1 MKTIKQYLGKVS
13 ITCNGTWDIN
23 RQYDRLC
30 LVNDGFFASYISRVP
45 VPAGTPLENKD
56 YWQPVASL
64 KDDVKV
70 HAKEFEKNVLKLIAD
85 IQLKLK
91 SARIT
96 VQNVEERDSLMW
108 NEVGVGCEVYVI
120 DTKQSWILDSIVC
133 SDTPEASYKEWH
145 LEADGK
151 IDSEEKYELEGT
163 FNNLTADRTICDA
176 LGNIIHDTYIS
187 RETIKNYT
195 NTIISDFLE
204 NWRYEI
210 QDGTITYDMLSDALK
225 QLLEANGT
233 EITNLPD
240 EEDLTVKN
248 NQLKLKDRP
257 YNELD
262 FTGKGHKILRKNWM
276 NNINLLE
283 QSMLQEANTIYDIR
297 YTFCLDGNTVEVPDN
312 CVLNLMEGGEL
323 RNGTL
328 HCNNTMIAVFD
339 TKYLNVILT
348 GTYKFFSS
356 EHGITINVIDNLE
369 SDDNASALSARQ
381 GKILNEKIADN
392 SNELDT
398 INESINTINNNITD
412 INNNINNIDSDIDDI
427 NDELE
432 NCITSISNPEH
443 STSKQDN
450 GLLAKST
457 IAFTKKNNNGS
468 IELIISIPG
477 VNGDTPGVITPAMLN
492 IINKIITT
500 GAGNKVL
507 TDNGNYE
514 DIDTLVD
521 INNIVPEGGAVGQVL
536 KKTAE
541 GVEWANDE
549 TGEAVTVDSSLSDSS
564 TNPVQNKVIKEALDN
579 KASSSHTH
587 EQSDINGLTDS
598 LSDKANAVHTH
609 SHTDI
614 DDWDA
619 ELAKKAN
626 STHNHTVSQ
635 VIDIAEVAKTG
646 SYNDLTDKP
655 TIPSEYE
662 LPIASASQ
670 LGGVKIGNGLN
681 IAGDGTVSVVGGTGG
696 GGSYTLPVASEITLG
711 GVKEG
716 DTVKISSDGT
726 LNVNADA
733 LVADYNKLG
742 LVKGVVDGNV
752 YNAYYAGVRAGI
764 TFTSGLITL
773 NNEWAG
779 NTIAIWQ
786 KNISGTYTVGTKWC
800 DNGVFKICH
809 TDNSSGTVDNNDW
822 DEINSASVGPLILL
836 ESNNSFT
843 FKKVNGEAVVDINIC
858 SRGKTADRPIF
869 THGGPSSHNY
879 DFIGF
884 QYYDT
889 DLKKPIWFD
898 GTVWKDAMGTQV

>member
-45 VPAGTPLENKD
+45 VPAGTSLENRD

-70 HAKEFEKNVLKLIAD
+70 YSKEFEKNVLQLIAN

-96 VQNVEERDSLMW
+96 VQNIEERDSLMW

-145 LEADGK
+145 LEADSK
-151 IDSEEKYELEGT
+151 IDSEEKYELEGQFDT
-163 FNNLTADRTICDA
+163 LTADRAICDA
-176 LGNIIHDTYIS
+176 YGNIIHDTYIT
-187 RETIKNYT
+187 RDTIKNYT
-195 NTIISDFLE
+195 NTIISDFLD

-210 QDGTITYDMLSDALK
+210 HNGTITYDMLSDAVK
-225 QLLEANGT
+225 QLFEANGT

-248 NQLKLKDRP
+248 NQLKFKDRP

-262 FTGKGHKILRKNWM
+262 FTGKGHIILRKNWM

-297 YTFCLDGNTVEVPDN
+297 YTFCLDGKTVEVPDN

-339 TKYLNVILT
+339 TKYLNITLT

-356 EHGITINVIDNLE
+356 EHGININVIDNLE

-392 SNELDT
+392 S
-398 INESINTINNNITD
+398 
-412 INNNINNIDSDIDDI
+412 
-427 NDELE
+427 DELE
-432 NCITSISNPEH
+432 NCITSISNPGH

-468 IELIISIPG
+468 IELTINIPG
-477 VNGDTPGVITPAMLN
+477 VDEDTPGVITPEMLS
-492 IINKIITT
+492 IINKIITN
-500 GAGNKVL
+500 GAGDKVL
-507 TDNGNYE
+507 TNNGNYA

-536 KKTAE
+536 KKTAS

-564 TNPVQNKVIKEALDN
+564 VNPVQNRVIKDALDK
-579 KASSSHTH
+579 KANASHTH
-587 EQSDINGLTDS
+587 NQNDINGLTDALTGKANASHTHQQSDINGLSET
-598 LSDKANAVHTH
+598 LSGKANNTHKHTA
-609 SHTDI
+609 SDITDI
-614 DDWDA
+614 
-619 ELAKKAN
+619 AN
-626 STHNHTVSQ
+626 
-635 VIDIAEVAKTG
+635 VAKTG

-655 TIPSEYE
+655 AIPSEYE
-662 LPIASASQ
+662 LPIASGSQ
-670 LGGVKIGNGLN
+670 IGGVKIGNGLN
-681 IAGDGTVSVVGGTGG
+681 VDEDGTVSVAGGTGG
-696 GGSYTLPVASEITLG
+696 GGSYTLPIASKTVLG
-711 GVKEG
+711 GVKKG
-716 DTVKISSDGT
+716 DTVKVSSDGT
-726 LNVNADA
+726 LNVDTDA

-752 YNAYYAGVRAGI
+752 HNAYYAGVRAGI
-764 TFTSGLITL
+764 TLTNGLITL
-773 NNEWAG
+773 NNQWAG
-779 NTIAIWQ
+779 NTVAIW
-786 KNISGTYTVGTKWC
+786 KTNRPDADSIGEKWC
-800 DNGVFKICH
+800 DGGVFKICH
-809 TDNSSGTVDNNDW
+809 TNSSNGATDDNNWATIDA
-822 DEINSASVGPLILL
+822 ASVGPLILL
-836 ESNNSFT
+836 ENNNSFT
-843 FKKVNGEAVVDINIC
+843 FKLISGEKVVDINIC
-858 SRGKTADRPIF
+858 SRGGTADRPTFIY
-869 THGGPSSHNY
+869 GGPSSHNF

-898 GTVWKDAMGTQV
+898 GTVWRDAIGTQV

>member
-45 VPAGTPLENKD
+45 VPAGTPLENRD

-64 KDDVKV
+64 KDD
-70 HAKEFEKNVLKLIAD
+70 AKIHTEEFEKNVLQLIAN

-96 VQNVEERDSLMW
+96 VQSVEERDSLMW
-108 NEVGVGCEVYVI
+108 NEVGVGCEVYII

-151 IDSEEKYELEGT
+151 IDSEEKYELEGQFDT
-163 FNNLTADRTICDA
+163 LTADRAICDA

-195 NTIISDFLE
+195 DTIISDFLE

-233 EITNLPD
+233 EIINLPD
-240 EEDLTVKN
+240 EEDLTVKD

-381 GKILNEKIADN
+381 GKILNEKITAN

-398 INESINTINNNITD
+398 VNESINTINSNITD
-412 INNNINNIDSDIDDI
+412 INNNINNIDSDIDGI

-432 NCITSISNPEH
+432 NYITSISNPEH

-468 IELIISIPG
+468 IELTISIPG

-492 IINKIITT
+492 IINKIITS
-500 GAGNKVL
+500 GAGDKVL
-507 TDNGNYE
+507 TDNGNYK

-521 INNIVPEGGAVGQVL
+521 INNIVPEGGTVGQVL

-549 TGEAVTVDSSLSDSS
+549 TGESITIDSSLSDSS
-564 TNPVQNKVIKEALDN
+564 VNPVQNKVIKDALDN
-579 KASSSHTH
+579 
-587 EQSDINGLTDS
+587 
-598 LSDKANAVHTH
+598 
-609 SHTDI
+609 
-614 DDWDA
+614 
-619 ELAKKAN
+619 KAN

-635 VIDIAEVAKTG
+635 VTDIAEVAKTG

-655 TIPSEYE
+655 AIPSEYE
-662 LPIASASQ
+662 LPIASSSQ
-670 LGGVKIGNGLN
+670 LGGIKIGNGLN
-681 IAGDGTVSVVGGTGG
+681 IAGDGTVSVTGGTGG
-696 GGSYTLPVASEITLG
+696 GGSYTLPVASKTVLG
-711 GVKEG
+711 GVKKG

-726 LNVNADA
+726 LNVDVDADA

-742 LVKGVVDGNV
+742 LVKGVVDGNI
-752 YNAYYAGVRAGI
+752 YGAYYAGVRAGI
-764 TFTSGLITL
+764 NFTSGLITL

-779 NTIAIWQ
+779 NTVAIWQ

-809 TDNSSGTVDNNDW
+809 TDNSSGTVDSSDW
-822 DEINSASVGPLILL
+822 ATINAASVGPLILL

-843 FKKVNGEAVVDINIC
+843 FKKVSGEEVVDINIC
-858 SRGKTADRPIF
+858 SRGGTADRPTF
-869 THGGPSSHNY
+869 TYGGVSHNL

-884 QYYDT
+884 QYYDV
-889 DLKKPIWFD
+889 DLDKPIWFN

>member
-45 VPAGTPLENKD
+45 VPAGTPLENRD

-64 KDDVKV
+64 KDD
-70 HAKEFEKNVLKLIAD
+70 AKIHTEEFEKNVLQLIAN

-96 VQNVEERDSLMW
+96 VQSVEERDSLMW
-108 NEVGVGCEVYVI
+108 NEVGVGCEVYII

-151 IDSEEKYELEGT
+151 IDSEEKYELEGQFDT
-163 FNNLTADRTICDA
+163 LTADRAICDA

-225 QLLEANGT
+225 QLLEANGI

-240 EEDLTVKN
+240 EEDLTVKD

-381 GKILNEKIADN
+381 GKILNEKITAN

-398 INESINTINNNITD
+398 VNESINTINSNITD
-412 INNNINNIDSDIDDI
+412 INNNINNIDSDIDGI

-432 NCITSISNPEH
+432 NYIISISNPEH

-468 IELIISIPG
+468 IELTISIPG
-477 VNGDTPGVITPAMLN
+477 VNRDTPGVITPAMLN
-492 IINKIITT
+492 IINKIITS
-500 GAGNKVL
+500 GAGDKVL
-507 TDNGNYE
+507 TDNGNYKN
-514 DIDTLVD
+514 IDALVD

-549 TGEAVTVDSSLSDSS
+549 TGESVTIDSSLSDSS
-564 TNPVQNKVIKEALDN
+564 TNPVQNKVIKGALDN
-579 KASSSHTH
+579 
-587 EQSDINGLTDS
+587 
-598 LSDKANAVHTH
+598 
-609 SHTDI
+609 
-614 DDWDA
+614 
-619 ELAKKAN
+619 KAN

-635 VIDIAEVAKTG
+635 VTDIAEVAKTG

-655 TIPSEYE
+655 AIPSEYE
-662 LPIASASQ
+662 LPIASGSQ

-681 IAGDGTVSVVGGTGG
+681 IAGDGTISVTGGTGG
-696 GGSYTLPVASEITLG
+696 GGSYTLPVASETTLG
-711 GVKEG
+711 GVKKG
-716 DTVKISSDGT
+716 DTVKISFDGT
-726 LNVNADA
+726 LNVDTDA

-764 TFTSGLITL
+764 NFTSGLITL

-779 NTIAIWQ
+779 NTVAIWQ
-786 KNISGTYTVGTKWC
+786 ENISGTSEVGTKWY

-809 TDNSSGTVDNNDW
+809 TANSSGTVDSGDW
-822 DEINSASVGPLILL
+822 ATIDAASVGPLILL

-843 FKKVNGEAVVDINIC
+843 FKKVSGEEVVDINIC
-858 SRGKTADRPIF
+858 SRGGTADRPTF
-869 THGGPSSHNY
+869 TYGGVSHNL

-884 QYYDT
+884 QYYDV
-889 DLKKPIWFD
+889 DLDKPIWFN

>member
-1 MKTIKQYLGKVS
+1 MKTIKKYLGKVS

-45 VPAGTPLENKD
+45 VPAGTSLENRD

-70 HAKEFEKNVLKLIAD
+70 HSEKFEKNVLQLIAN

-96 VQNVEERDSLMW
+96 VQNIEERDSLMW

-151 IDSEEKYELEGT
+151 IDSEEKYELEGQFDT
-163 FNNLTADRTICDA
+163 LTADRAICDA

-195 NTIISDFLE
+195 NTIISDFLDT
-204 NWRYEI
+204 WRYEI

-225 QLLEANGT
+225 QLFKANGT

-240 EEDLTVKN
+240 EEDLTVKD
-248 NQLKLKDRP
+248 NQLKFKDRP
-257 YNELD
+257 YNKLD
-262 FTGKGHKILRKNWM
+262 FTGKGYIILRKNWM

-297 YTFCLDGNTVEVPDN
+297 YTFCLDGQTVEVPDN

-339 TKYLNVILT
+339 TKYLNITLT

-381 GKILNEKIADN
+381 GKILNGKIADN
-392 SNELDT
+392 S
-398 INESINTINNNITD
+398 
-412 INNNINNIDSDIDDI
+412 
-427 NDELE
+427 DELE
-432 NCITSISNPEH
+432 NCITSISNPGH

-477 VNGDTPGVITPAMLN
+477 VDKDTPGVITPEMLS

-500 GAGNKVL
+500 GVGDKVL

-514 DIDTLVD
+514 NIDTLVD
-521 INNIVPEGGAVGQVL
+521 INNIVPKGGAVGQVL

-549 TGEAVTVDSSLSDSS
+549 TGEAVTIDSSLSDSS
-564 TNPVQNKVIKEALDN
+564 VNPVQNKVIKEALDN

-598 LSDKANAVHTH
+598 LSGKANAVHTH

-614 DDWDA
+614 DDWDT

-626 STHNHTVSQ
+626 STHNHTASQ
-635 VIDIAEVAKTG
+635 ITDIAEVAKTG

-655 TIPSEYE
+655 AIPSEYE

-670 LGGVKIGNGLN
+670 LGAVKIGNGLN
-681 IAGDGTVSVVGGTGG
+681 VDEDGTVSVAGGTGG
-696 GGSYTLPVASEITLG
+696 GGSYTLPVASETTLG
-711 GVKEG
+711 GVKKG

-726 LNVNADA
+726 LNVDVDA

-773 NNEWAG
+773 NNQWVG
-779 NTIAIWQ
+779 NTVSIW
-786 KNISGTYTVGTKWC
+786 KTNISGTYEVGTKWY

-809 TDNSSGTVDNNDW
+809 TASPDGVMDDGDW
-822 DEINSASVGPLILL
+822 AAVESVAVGPLILL
-836 ESNNSFT
+836 ENNNSFT
-843 FKKVNGEAVVDINIC
+843 FKKVSGEQVVDINIC
-858 SRGKTADRPIF
+858 SRGGTADRPTF
-869 THGGPSSHNY
+869 TYGGISHNL

-884 QYYDT
+884 QYYDA
-889 DLKKPIWFD
+889 DLDKPIWFN
-898 GTVWKDAMGTQV
+898 GTVWKDATGTQV

>member
-30 LVNDGFFASYISRVP
+30 LINDGFFASYISRVP
-45 VPAGTPLENKD
+45 VPAGIPLENRD

-70 HAKEFEKNVLKLIAD
+70 YSKEFEKNVLQLIAD

-96 VQNVEERDSLMW
+96 VQNMEERDALMW
-108 NEVGVGCEVYVI
+108 NEVGVGCEVYII

-163 FNNLTADRTICDA
+163 FDNLTADIAICDA

-187 RETIKNYT
+187 RDTIKNYT
-195 NTIISDFLE
+195 NTIISDFLD

-225 QLLEANGT
+225 QLFEANGT
-233 EITNLPD
+233 EVTNLPD
-240 EEDLTVKN
+240 EEDLTVKD
-248 NQLKLKDRP
+248 NQLKFKDRP

-262 FTGKGHKILRKNWM
+262 FTGKGHIILRKNWM

-297 YTFCLDGNTVEVPDN
+297 YTFCLDGKTIEVPED

-339 TKYLNVILT
+339 TKYINVVLT

-398 INESINTINNNITD
+398 VNENIDTINNNITN
-412 INNNINNIDSDIDDI
+412 INNNINNIDSDIDGI

-432 NCITSISNPEH
+432 NCITGISNPGH
-443 STSKQDN
+443 NTSKQDN

-457 IAFTKKNNNGS
+457 IAFTKKNNNGF
-468 IELIISIPG
+468 IELTISIPG
-477 VNGDTPGVITPAMLN
+477 VDEDTPGVITPEMLS

-507 TDNGNYE
+507 TDNGNYK
-514 DIDTLVD
+514 DVDTLVD

-536 KKTAE
+536 KKTAS

-549 TGEAVTVDSSLSDSS
+549 VGKAVTVDSVLSDSS
-564 TNPVQNKVIKEALDN
+564 TNPVQNKVIKGALDN
-579 KASSSHTH
+579 KANSSHTH
-587 EQSDINGLTDS
+587 QQSDVNGLS
-598 LSDKANAVHTH
+598 EALSG
-609 SHTDI
+609 
-614 DDWDA
+614 
-619 ELAKKAN
+619 KAN
-626 STHNHTVSQ
+626 SAHKHTTSD
-635 VIDIAEVAKTG
+635 ITDIANVAKTG

-655 TIPSEYE
+655 AIPSEYE
-662 LPIASASQ
+662 LPIASGSQ

-681 IAGDGTVSVVGGTGG
+681 ITGDGTVSVVEGIGG
-696 GGSYTLPVASEITLG
+696 GGSYTLPIASKTTLG

-716 DTVKISSDGT
+716 DTVKVSSDGT
-726 LNVNADA
+726 LNVDVDA
-733 LVADYNKLG
+733 LIADYNKLG
-742 LVKGVVDGNV
+742 LVKGVVDGDV

-773 NNEWAG
+773 NNNWAG
-779 NTIAIWQ
+779 NTVAIWDNI
-786 KNISGTYTVGTKWC
+786 KNDTDRVGNKRIN
-800 DNGVFKICH
+800 NGVFEICH
-809 TDNSSGTVDNNDW
+809 TASGIGESNDDNWATI
-822 DEINSASVGPLILL
+822 ESANVGPLILV
-836 ESNNSFT
+836 NNGNQYT
-843 FKKVNGEAVVDINIC
+843 FKKVEGEKITEINIC
-858 SRGKTADRPIF
+858 ARGTTAQRPSF
-869 THGGPSSHNY
+869 VPTGSSTNY
-879 DFIGF
+879 DFVGF

-898 GTVWKDAMGTQV
+898 GRNWKDATGTQV

>member
-45 VPAGTPLENKD
+45 VPAGTPLENRD

-64 KDDVKV
+64 KDD
-70 HAKEFEKNVLKLIAD
+70 AKIHTEEFEKNVLQLIAN

-96 VQNVEERDSLMW
+96 VQSVEERDSLMW
-108 NEVGVGCEVYVI
+108 NEVGVGCEVYII

-151 IDSEEKYELEGT
+151 IDSEEKYELEGQ
-163 FNNLTADRTICDA
+163 FNNLTADRAICDA

-225 QLLEANGT
+225 QLLEANGI

-240 EEDLTVKN
+240 EEDLTVKD

-381 GKILNEKIADN
+381 GKILNEKITAN

-398 INESINTINNNITD
+398 VNESINTINSNITD
-412 INNNINNIDSDIDDI
+412 INNNINNIDSDIDGI

-432 NCITSISNPEH
+432 NYIISISNPEH

-457 IAFTKKNNNGS
+457 IVFTKKNNNGS
-468 IELIISIPG
+468 IELTISIPG
-477 VNGDTPGVITPAMLN
+477 VNRDTPGVITPAMLN
-492 IINKIITT
+492 IINKIITS
-500 GAGNKVL
+500 GAGDKVL
-507 TDNGNYE
+507 TDNGNYKN
-514 DIDTLVD
+514 IDALVD

-549 TGEAVTVDSSLSDSS
+549 TGESVTIDSSLSDSS
-564 TNPVQNKVIKEALDN
+564 TNPVQNKVIKGALDN
-579 KASSSHTH
+579 
-587 EQSDINGLTDS
+587 
-598 LSDKANAVHTH
+598 
-609 SHTDI
+609 
-614 DDWDA
+614 
-619 ELAKKAN
+619 KAN

-635 VIDIAEVAKTG
+635 VTDIAEVAKTG

-655 TIPSEYE
+655 AIPSEYE
-662 LPIASASQ
+662 LPIASSSQ
-670 LGGVKIGNGLN
+670 LGGIKIGNGLN
-681 IAGDGTVSVVGGTGG
+681 IAGDGTVSVTGGTGG
-696 GGSYTLPVASEITLG
+696 GGSYTLPVASKTVLG
-711 GVKEG
+711 GVKKG

-726 LNVNADA
+726 LNVDVDADA

-742 LVKGVVDGNV
+742 LVKGVVDGNI
-752 YNAYYAGVRAGI
+752 YGAYYAGVRAGI

-773 NNEWAG
+773 DNEWSG
-779 NTIAIWQ
+779 NTVAIWQ
-786 KNISGTYTVGTKWC
+786 ENISGTYTVGTKWC

-809 TDNSSGTVDNNDW
+809 TSNSSGTVDSGDW
-822 DEINSASVGPLILL
+822 AEIHSASVGPLILL
-836 ESNNSFT
+836 ENNNSFT
-843 FKKVNGEAVVDINIC
+843 FKKVSGEKVVDINIC
-858 SRGKTADRPIF
+858 SRGGTANRPTF
-869 THGGPSSHNY
+869 TYGGVSHNL

-884 QYYDT
+884 QYYDV
-889 DLKKPIWFD
+889 DLDKPIWFN

>member
-45 VPAGTPLENKD
+45 VPSGTPLENRD

-70 HAKEFEKNVLKLIAD
+70 HSKEFKKNVLQLIAN

-96 VQNVEERDSLMW
+96 VQNIEERDSLMW

-151 IDSEEKYELEGT
+151 IDSEEKYELEGN
-163 FNNLTADRTICDA
+163 FDNLTADRAICDA

-187 RETIKNYT
+187 RDTIKNYT
-195 NTIISDFLE
+195 NTIISDFLD

-210 QDGTITYDMLSDALK
+210 QNGTISYDMLSDALK

-240 EEDLTVKN
+240 EEDLTVKD
-248 NQLKLKDRP
+248 NQLKFKDRP

-262 FTGKGHKILRKNWM
+262 FTGKGHIILRKNWM

-297 YTFCLDGNTVEVPDN
+297 YTFCLDGQTVEVPDG

-339 TKYLNVILT
+339 TKYLNITLT

-381 GKILNEKIADN
+381 GKILNGKITNN
-392 SNELDT
+392 SNELNT
-398 INESINTINNNITD
+398 VNENIEIINNNIID
-412 INNNINNIDSDIDDI
+412 INNNINNIDSDIDGI

-432 NCITSISNPEH
+432 NCITSISNPGH

-468 IELIISIPG
+468 IELTISIPG
-477 VNGDTPGVITPAMLN
+477 VDGNTPGVITPEMLN

-500 GAGNKVL
+500 GAGDKVL
-507 TDNGNYE
+507 TDNGNYTN
-514 DIDTLVD
+514 IDALVD
-521 INNIVPEGGAVGQVL
+521 INNIVPKGGAVGQVL
-536 KKTAE
+536 KKTAS

-564 TNPVQNKVIKEALDN
+564 VNPVQNKVIKDALDN
-579 KASSSHTH
+579 KANLSHTH
-587 EQSDINGLTDS
+587 QQSDINGLS
-598 LSDKANAVHTH
+598 EALSGKANNTHKHTA
-609 SHTDI
+609 SDITDI
-614 DDWDA
+614 S
-619 ELAKKAN
+619 N
-626 STHNHTVSQ
+626 
-635 VIDIAEVAKTG
+635 VAKTG

-655 TIPSEYE
+655 SIPSEYE
-662 LPIASASQ
+662 LPIASSSQ
-670 LGGVKIGNGLN
+670 IGGVKIGNGLN
-681 IAGDGTVSVVGGTGG
+681 IDGDGTVSIAEGTGG
-696 GGSYTLPVASEITLG
+696 GGSYTLPIASETVLG
-711 GVKEG
+711 GIKKG
-716 DTVKISSDGT
+716 NTVKVSSDGT
-726 LNVNADA
+726 LNVDVDA
-733 LVADYNKLG
+733 LIADYNKLG
-742 LVKGVVDGNV
+742 LVKGVVDGNI

-773 NNEWAG
+773 NNQWAG
-779 NTIAIWQ
+779 NTVAIWQ
-786 KNISGTYTVGTKWC
+786 KNISGTYTVGTKWY
-800 DNGVFKICH
+800 DDGVFKICH
-809 TDNSSGTVDNNDW
+809 TASPDGVMDDGDW
-822 DEINSASVGPLILL
+822 ATINAASVGPLILL
-836 ESNNSFT
+836 EDNNSFT
-843 FKKVNGEAVVDINIC
+843 FKKVNGEQIVDINIC
-858 SRGKTADRPIF
+858 SRGGTADRPTF
-869 THGGPSSHNY
+869 TYGGISHNL

-884 QYYDT
+884 QYYDV
-889 DLKKPIWFD
+889 DLNKPIWFD
-898 GTVWKDAMGTQV
+898 GTVWRDAMGTQV

>member
-45 VPAGTPLENKD
+45 VPAGTPLENRD

-70 HAKEFEKNVLKLIAD
+70 HSEEFEKNVLQLIAN

-96 VQNVEERDSLMW
+96 VQSVEERDSLMW

-151 IDSEEKYELEGT
+151 IDSEEKYELEGQ
-163 FNNLTADRTICDA
+163 FNNLTADRAICDA

-210 QDGTITYDMLSDALK
+210 QDDTITYDMLSDALK

-240 EEDLTVKN
+240 EEDLTVKD

-381 GKILNEKIADN
+381 GKVLNEKIADN

-398 INESINTINNNITD
+398 INENINTINNNITD
-412 INNNINNIDSDIDDI
+412 INNNINNI
-427 NDELE
+427 
-432 NCITSISNPEH
+432 
-443 STSKQDN
+443 
-450 GLLAKST
+450 
-457 IAFTKKNNNGS
+457 
-468 IELIISIPG
+468 IPKDG
-477 VNGDTPGVITPAMLN
+477 
-492 IINKIITT
+492 
-500 GAGNKVL
+500 
-507 TDNGNYE
+507 E
-514 DIDTLVD
+514 
-521 INNIVPEGGAVGQVL
+521 VGQVL
-536 KKTAE
+536 KKTSD
-541 GVEWANDE
+541 GVEWGNDEKGFELPEGGSEGQVLKKSGGAVIWANDE
-549 TGEAVTVDSSLSDSS
+549 TGETITVDSSLSDSS
-564 TNPVQNKVIKEALDN
+564 TNPVQNKVIKGALDN
-579 KASSSHTH
+579 KANSSHTH
-587 EQSDINGLTDS
+587 NQSDINGLTDA
-598 LSDKANAVHTH
+598 LTGKANAIHTH

-614 DDWDA
+614 NDWDT

-635 VIDIAEVAKTG
+635 VTDIAKVAKTG

-655 TIPSEYE
+655 AIPSEYE

-670 LGGVKIGNGLN
+670 VGGVKIGNGLN
-681 IAGDGTVSVVGGTGG
+681 IAGDGTISVTGGTGG
-696 GGSYTLPVASEITLG
+696 GGSYTLPVASETTLG
-711 GVKEG
+711 GVKKG

-726 LNVNADA
+726 LNVDTDA

-764 TFTSGLITL
+764 NFTSGLITL

-779 NTIAIWQ
+779 NTVAIWQ
-786 KNISGTYTVGTKWC
+786 KNISGTYGVGTKWC
-800 DNGVFKICH
+800 DDGVFKICH
-809 TDNSSGTVDNNDW
+809 TASADGVMDDGDW
-822 DEINSASVGPLILL
+822 ATIHTASVGPLILL
-836 ESNNSFT
+836 EDNNSFT
-843 FKKVNGEAVVDINIC
+843 FKKVNGEEVVDINIC
-858 SRGKTADRPIF
+858 SRGGTADRPTF
-869 THGGPSSHNY
+869 TYGGVSHNL

-884 QYYDT
+884 QYYDV
-889 DLKKPIWFD
+889 DLDKPIWFN

>member
-45 VPAGTPLENKD
+45 VPAGTPLENRD

-70 HAKEFEKNVLKLIAD
+70 HSEEFEKNVLQLIAN

-96 VQNVEERDSLMW
+96 VQSVEERDSLMW

-151 IDSEEKYELEGT
+151 IDSEEKYELEGQ
-163 FNNLTADRTICDA
+163 FNNLTADRAICDA

-210 QDGTITYDMLSDALK
+210 QDDTITYDMLSDALK

-240 EEDLTVKN
+240 EEDLTVKD

-381 GKILNEKIADN
+381 GKVLNEKIADN

-398 INESINTINNNITD
+398 INENINTINNNITD
-412 INNNINNIDSDIDDI
+412 INNNINNI
-427 NDELE
+427 
-432 NCITSISNPEH
+432 
-443 STSKQDN
+443 
-450 GLLAKST
+450 
-457 IAFTKKNNNGS
+457 
-468 IELIISIPG
+468 IPKDG
-477 VNGDTPGVITPAMLN
+477 
-492 IINKIITT
+492 
-500 GAGNKVL
+500 
-507 TDNGNYE
+507 E
-514 DIDTLVD
+514 
-521 INNIVPEGGAVGQVL
+521 VGQVL
-536 KKTAE
+536 KKTSD
-541 GVEWANDE
+541 GVEWGNDEKGFELPEGGSEGQVLKKSGGAVIWANDE
-549 TGEAVTVDSSLSDSS
+549 TGETITVDSSLSDSS
-564 TNPVQNKVIKEALDN
+564 TNPVQNKVIKGALDN
-579 KASSSHTH
+579 KANSSHTH
-587 EQSDINGLTDS
+587 NQSDINGLTDA
-598 LSDKANAVHTH
+598 LTGKANAIHTH

-614 DDWDA
+614 NDWDT

-635 VIDIAEVAKTG
+635 VTDIAKVAKTG

-655 TIPSEYE
+655 AIPSEYE

-670 LGGVKIGNGLN
+670 VGGVKIGNGLN
-681 IAGDGTVSVVGGTGG
+681 IAGDGTISVTGGTGG
-696 GGSYTLPVASEITLG
+696 GGSYTLPVASETTLG
-711 GVKEG
+711 GVKKG

-726 LNVNADA
+726 LNVDTDA

-764 TFTSGLITL
+764 NFTSGLITL

-779 NTIAIWQ
+779 NTVAIWQ
-786 KNISGTYTVGTKWC
+786 KNISGTYGVGTKWC
-800 DNGVFKICH
+800 DDGVFKICH
-809 TDNSSGTVDNNDW
+809 TASADGVMDDGDW
-822 DEINSASVGPLILL
+822 AIIHAASVGPLILL
-836 ESNNSFT
+836 EDNNSFT
-843 FKKVNGEAVVDINIC
+843 FKKVNGEEVVDINIC
-858 SRGKTADRPIF
+858 SRGGTADRPTF
-869 THGGPSSHNY
+869 TYGGVSHNL

-884 QYYDT
+884 QYYDV
-889 DLKKPIWFD
+889 DLDKPIWFN

>member
-45 VPAGTPLENKD
+45 VPAGTSLENID

-64 KDDVKV
+64 KDDVKIYS
-70 HAKEFEKNVLKLIAD
+70 KEFEKNVLQLIAN

-96 VQNVEERDSLMW
+96 VQNIEERDSLMW

-151 IDSEEKYELEGT
+151 IDSEEKYELEGN
-163 FNNLTADRTICDA
+163 FDNLTADRAICDA

-187 RETIKNYT
+187 RDTIKNYT
-195 NTIISDFLE
+195 NTIISDFLD

-225 QLLEANGT
+225 QLFEANGT
-233 EITNLPD
+233 EVTNLPD
-240 EEDLTVKN
+240 EEDLTVKD
-248 NQLKLKDRP
+248 NQLKFKDRP

-262 FTGKGHKILRKNWM
+262 FTGKGHIILRKNWM

-297 YTFCLDGNTVEVPDN
+297 YTFCLDGQTVEVPDN

-339 TKYLNVILT
+339 TKYLNITLT

-381 GKILNEKIADN
+381 GKILNGKIADN
-392 SNELDT
+392 S
-398 INESINTINNNITD
+398 
-412 INNNINNIDSDIDDI
+412 
-427 NDELE
+427 DELE
-432 NCITSISNPEH
+432 NCITSISNPGH

-468 IELIISIPG
+468 IELTISIPG
-477 VNGDTPGVITPAMLN
+477 VDEDTPGVITPEMLS

-500 GAGNKVL
+500 GIGNKVL
-507 TDNGNYE
+507 TDNGNYKNV
-514 DIDTLVD
+514 DTLVD

-536 KKTAE
+536 KKTAS
-541 GVEWANDE
+541 GVEWSNDE
-549 TGEAVTVDSSLSDSS
+549 VGEAVTVDSVLSDSS
-564 TNPVQNKVIKEALDN
+564 TNPVQNKVIKGALDN
-579 KASSSHTH
+579 KANSSHTH
-587 EQSDINGLTDS
+587 QQSDVNGLS
-598 LSDKANAVHTH
+598 EALSG
-609 SHTDI
+609 
-614 DDWDA
+614 
-619 ELAKKAN
+619 KAN
-626 STHNHTVSQ
+626 SAHKHTTSD
-635 VIDIAEVAKTG
+635 ITDIANVAKTG

-655 TIPSEYE
+655 AIPSEYE
-662 LPIASASQ
+662 LPIASGSQ
-670 LGGVKIGNGLN
+670 LGGVKIGVGLE
-681 IAGDGTVSVVGGTGG
+681 ITQDGTLNVTIESGG
-696 GGSYTLPVASEITLG
+696 GSGSYTLPVATKTTLG
-711 GVKEG
+711 GVKQG
-716 DTVKISSDGT
+716 NTVTISSDGI
-726 LNVNADA
+726 LEINIDK
-733 LVADYNKLG
+733 LISSFPVANFNKLG
-742 LVKGVVDGNV
+742 IVKGVVDGNV
-752 YNAYYAGVRAGI
+752 YNAYYGAVRAGI
-764 TFTSGLITL
+764 NFTNGLITL
-773 NNEWAG
+773 SNNWAG
-779 NTIAIWQ
+779 NTVAIWDNI
-786 KNISGTYTVGTKWC
+786 KNDTDKVGNKRIN
-800 DNGVFKICH
+800 NGVFEICH
-809 TDNSSGTVDNNDW
+809 TSSASGESNNDNW
-822 DEINSASVGPLILL
+822 ATIESANVGPLILV
-836 ESNNSFT
+836 NNGNQYT
-843 FKKVNGEAVVDINIC
+843 FKKVNGDAITEINIC
-858 SRGKTADRPIF
+858 ARGTTAQRPSF
-869 THGGPSSHNY
+869 VPGSTSTNY
-879 DFIGF
+879 DFVGF

-898 GTVWKDAMGTQV
+898 GRNWKDATGTQV

>member
-45 VPAGTPLENKD
+45 VPAGTPLENRD

-70 HAKEFEKNVLKLIAD
+70 HSEEFEKNVLQLIAN

-96 VQNVEERDSLMW
+96 VQSVEERDSLMW

-151 IDSEEKYELEGT
+151 IDSEEKYELEGQ
-163 FNNLTADRTICDA
+163 FNNLTADRAICDA

-210 QDGTITYDMLSDALK
+210 QDDTITYDMLSDALK

-240 EEDLTVKN
+240 EEDLTVKD

-381 GKILNEKIADN
+381 GKVLNEKIADN

-398 INESINTINNNITD
+398 INENINTINNNITD
-412 INNNINNIDSDIDDI
+412 INNNINNI
-427 NDELE
+427 
-432 NCITSISNPEH
+432 
-443 STSKQDN
+443 
-450 GLLAKST
+450 
-457 IAFTKKNNNGS
+457 
-468 IELIISIPG
+468 IPKDG
-477 VNGDTPGVITPAMLN
+477 
-492 IINKIITT
+492 
-500 GAGNKVL
+500 
-507 TDNGNYE
+507 E
-514 DIDTLVD
+514 
-521 INNIVPEGGAVGQVL
+521 VGQVL
-536 KKTAE
+536 KKTSD
-541 GVEWANDE
+541 GVEWGNDEKGFELPEGGSEGQVLKKSGGAVIWANDE
-549 TGEAVTVDSSLSDSS
+549 TGETITVDSSLSDSS
-564 TNPVQNKVIKEALDN
+564 TNPVQNKVIKGALDN
-579 KASSSHTH
+579 KANSSHTH
-587 EQSDINGLTDS
+587 NQSDINGLTDA
-598 LSDKANAVHTH
+598 LTGKANATHTH

-614 DDWDA
+614 NDWDT

-635 VIDIAEVAKTG
+635 VTDIAKVAKTG

-655 TIPSEYE
+655 AIPSEYE

-670 LGGVKIGNGLN
+670 VGGVKIGNGLN
-681 IAGDGTVSVVGGTGG
+681 IAGDGTISVTGGTGG
-696 GGSYTLPVASEITLG
+696 GGSYTLPVASETTLG
-711 GVKEG
+711 GVKKG

-726 LNVNADA
+726 LNVDTDA

-764 TFTSGLITL
+764 NFTSGLITL

-779 NTIAIWQ
+779 NTVAIWQ
-786 KNISGTYTVGTKWC
+786 KNISGTYGVGTKWC
-800 DNGVFKICH
+800 DDGVFKICH
-809 TDNSSGTVDNNDW
+809 TASADGVMDDGDW
-822 DEINSASVGPLILL
+822 ATIHTASVGPLILL
-836 ESNNSFT
+836 EDNNSFT
-843 FKKVNGEAVVDINIC
+843 FKKVNGEEVVDINIC
-858 SRGKTADRPIF
+858 SRGGTADRPTF
-869 THGGPSSHNY
+869 TYGGVSHNL

-884 QYYDT
+884 QYYDV
-889 DLKKPIWFD
+889 DLDKPIWFN

>member
-13 ITCNGTWDIN
+13 ITCNGTWDVN

-45 VPAGTPLENKD
+45 VPVGTSLENRD

-64 KDDVKV
+64 KDDIKV
-70 HAKEFEKNVLKLIAD
+70 HSKEFEKNVLQLIAN

-96 VQNVEERDSLMW
+96 VQNIEERDSLMW

-151 IDSEEKYELEGT
+151 IDSEEKYELEGN
-163 FNNLTADRTICDA
+163 FDNLTADRAICDA

-187 RETIKNYT
+187 RDAIKNYT
-195 NTIISDFLE
+195 NTIISDFLDT
-204 NWRYEI
+204 WRYEI
-210 QDGTITYDMLSDALK
+210 QDGTITYNMLSDSLK

-233 EITNLPD
+233 EVTNLPD
-240 EEDLTVKN
+240 EEDLTVKD
-248 NQLKLKDRP
+248 NQLKFKDRP

-262 FTGKGHKILRKNWM
+262 FTGKGHIILRKNWM

-297 YTFCLDGNTVEVPDN
+297 YTFCLDGQTVEVPDN

-339 TKYLNVILT
+339 TKYLNITLT

-381 GKILNEKIADN
+381 GKILNGKITDN
-392 SNELDT
+392 S
-398 INESINTINNNITD
+398 
-412 INNNINNIDSDIDDI
+412 
-427 NDELE
+427 DELE
-432 NCITSISNPEH
+432 NCITSISNPGH

-468 IELIISIPG
+468 IELTISIPG
-477 VNGDTPGVITPAMLN
+477 VDEDTPGVITPEMLS

-507 TDNGNYE
+507 TDNGNYK
-514 DIDTLVD
+514 DVDTLVD

-536 KKTAE
+536 KKTAS

-549 TGEAVTVDSSLSDSS
+549 VGEAVTVDSVLSDSS
-564 TNPVQNKVIKEALDN
+564 TNPVQNKVIKGALDN
-579 KASSSHTH
+579 KANSSHTH
-587 EQSDINGLTDS
+587 QQSDVNGLSET
-598 LSDKANAVHTH
+598 LSG
-609 SHTDI
+609 
-614 DDWDA
+614 
-619 ELAKKAN
+619 KAN
-626 STHNHTVSQ
+626 SAHKHTTSD
-635 VIDIAEVAKTG
+635 ITDIANVAKTG

-655 TIPSEYE
+655 AIPSEYE
-662 LPIASASQ
+662 LPIASGSQ
-670 LGGVKIGNGLN
+670 LGGVKIGVGLE
-681 IAGDGTVSVVGGTGG
+681 ITQDGTLNVTIESGGG
-696 GGSYTLPVASEITLG
+696 GGSYTLPVATKTTLG
-711 GVKEG
+711 GVKQG
-716 DTVKISSDGT
+716 NTVTISSDGI
-726 LNVNADA
+726 LEINIDK
-733 LVADYNKLG
+733 LISSFPVADFNKLG
-742 LVKGVVDGNV
+742 IVKGVVDGNV
-752 YNAYYAGVRAGI
+752 YNAYYGAVRAGI
-764 TFTSGLITL
+764 EFTSGLITL
-773 NNEWAG
+773 SNDWAG
-779 NTIAIWQ
+779 NTVAIWD
-786 KNISGTYTVGTKWC
+786 NIKYDTDSVGNKRIN
-800 DNGVFKICH
+800 NGVFEICH
-809 TDNSSGTVDNNDW
+809 TASGTGESNDNNW
-822 DEINSASVGPLILL
+822 ATIESANVGPLILV
-836 ESNNSFT
+836 NNGNQYT
-843 FKKVNGEAVVDINIC
+843 FKKVEGDEITEINIC
-858 SRGKTADRPIF
+858 ARGTTAQRPSF
-869 THGGPSSHNY
+869 VPTDTSTNY
-879 DFIGF
+879 DFVGF

-898 GTVWKDAMGTQV
+898 GRNWKDATGTQV

>member
-45 VPAGTPLENKD
+45 VPAGTPLENRD

-64 KDDVKV
+64 KDD
-70 HAKEFEKNVLKLIAD
+70 AKIHTEEFEKNVLQLIAN

-96 VQNVEERDSLMW
+96 VQSVEERDSLMW
-108 NEVGVGCEVYVI
+108 NEVGVGCEVYII

-151 IDSEEKYELEGT
+151 IDSEEKYELEGQ
-163 FNNLTADRTICDA
+163 FNNLTADRAICDA

-225 QLLEANGT
+225 QLLEANGI

-240 EEDLTVKN
+240 EEDLTVKD

-381 GKILNEKIADN
+381 GKILNEKITAN

-398 INESINTINNNITD
+398 VNESINTINSNITD
-412 INNNINNIDSDIDDI
+412 INNNINNIDSDIDGI

-432 NCITSISNPEH
+432 NYIISISNPEH

-468 IELIISIPG
+468 IELTISIPG
-477 VNGDTPGVITPAMLN
+477 VNRDTPGVITPAMLN
-492 IINKIITT
+492 IINKIITS
-500 GAGNKVL
+500 GAGDKVL
-507 TDNGNYE
+507 TDNGNYKN
-514 DIDTLVD
+514 IDALVD

-549 TGEAVTVDSSLSDSS
+549 TGESVTIDSSLSDSS
-564 TNPVQNKVIKEALDN
+564 TNPVQNKVIKGALDN
-579 KASSSHTH
+579 KA
-587 EQSDINGLTDS
+587 D
-598 LSDKANAVHTH
+598 
-609 SHTDI
+609 
-614 DDWDA
+614 
-619 ELAKKAN
+619 

-635 VIDIAEVAKTG
+635 VTDIAEVAKTG

-655 TIPSEYE
+655 AIPSEYE
-662 LPIASASQ
+662 LPIASSSQ
-670 LGGVKIGNGLN
+670 LGGIKIGNGLN
-681 IAGDGTVSVVGGTGG
+681 IAGDGTVSVTGGTGG
-696 GGSYTLPVASEITLG
+696 GGSYTLPVASKTVLG
-711 GVKEG
+711 GVKKG

-726 LNVNADA
+726 LNVDVDADA

-742 LVKGVVDGNV
+742 LVKGVVDGNI
-752 YNAYYAGVRAGI
+752 YGAYYAGVRAGI

-773 NNEWAG
+773 DNEWSG
-779 NTIAIWQ
+779 NTVAIWQ
-786 KNISGTYTVGTKWC
+786 ENISGTYTVGTKWC

-809 TDNSSGTVDNNDW
+809 TSNSSGTVDSGDW
-822 DEINSASVGPLILL
+822 AEIHSASVGPLILL
-836 ESNNSFT
+836 ENNNSFT
-843 FKKVNGEAVVDINIC
+843 FKKVSGEKVVDINIC
-858 SRGKTADRPIF
+858 SRGGTANRPTF
-869 THGGPSSHNY
+869 TYGGVSHNL

-884 QYYDT
+884 QYYDV
-889 DLKKPIWFD
+889 DLDKPIWFN

>member
-30 LVNDGFFASYISRVP
+30 LVNDGFFASYISRVS
-45 VPAGTPLENKD
+45 VPAGTHLENRD
-56 YWQPVASL
+56 FWQPVASL

-70 HAKEFEKNVLKLIAD
+70 HAKEFEKNVLQLIAD

-96 VQNVEERDSLMW
+96 VQNVEERDALMW

-151 IDSEEKYELEGT
+151 IDSEEKYELEGN
-163 FNNLTADRTICDA
+163 FDNLTADRAICDA

-195 NTIISDFLE
+195 NTIISDFLDT
-204 NWRYEI
+204 WRYEI
-210 QDGTITYDMLSDALK
+210 QDGTITYDMLSDAVK
-225 QLLEANGT
+225 QLFEANGT

-240 EEDLTVKN
+240 EEDLTVKD
-248 NQLKLKDRP
+248 NQLKFKDRP
-257 YNELD
+257 YNKLD
-262 FTGKGHKILRKNWM
+262 FTGKGHIILRKNWM

-297 YTFCLDGNTVEVPDN
+297 YTFCLDGKTVEVPDN

-381 GKILNEKIADN
+381 GKVLNRKISDN
-392 SNELDT
+392 SAELNAVNENID
-398 INESINTINNNITD
+398 TINNNITY
-412 INNNINNIDSDIDDI
+412 INNNINNIDADI
-427 NDELE
+427 NGINDALE
-432 NCITSISNPEH
+432 NCITSISNPGNITQNH
-443 STSKQDN
+443 GN

-457 IAFTKKNNNGS
+457 IAFIKKNYNGS
-468 IELIISIPG
+468 IDVTISIPG
-477 VNGDTPGVITPAMLN
+477 VNERTPGVITPEMLS
-492 IINKIITT
+492 IINKIITNGT
-500 GAGNKVL
+500 GNKVL
-507 TDNGNYE
+507 TDNGNYA
-514 DIDTLVD
+514 DIDALVD

-536 KKTAE
+536 KKTAD

-549 TGEAVTVDSSLSDSS
+549 TGETITVDSSLSDSS
-564 TNPVQNKVIKEALDN
+564 INPVQNKVIKSALDK
-579 KASSSHTH
+579 KANASHTH
-587 EQSDINGLTDS
+587 NQNDINGLTDA
-598 LSDKANAVHTH
+598 LTGKANANHKHTT
-609 SHTDI
+609 SDITDI
-614 DDWDA
+614 
-619 ELAKKAN
+619 AN
-626 STHNHTVSQ
+626 
-635 VIDIAEVAKTG
+635 VAKTG
-646 SYNDLTDKP
+646 SYNDLNDKP
-655 TIPSEYE
+655 AIPSEYE
-662 LPIASASQ
+662 LPIASDSQ
-670 LGGVKIGNGLN
+670 VGGVKIGNGLN
-681 IAGDGTVSVVGGTGG
+681 VDEDGTISVVGGTGG
-696 GGSYTLPVASEITLG
+696 GGSYTLPIASETVLG
-711 GVKEG
+711 GIKKG
-716 DTVKISSDGT
+716 DTVKVSSDGT
-726 LNVNADA
+726 LNVDVDA

-742 LVKGVVDGNV
+742 LVKGVVDGSV

-764 TFTSGLITL
+764 TLTNGLITL

-779 NTIAIWQ
+779 NTVAVWKTNRPDTDRI
-786 KNISGTYTVGTKWC
+786 GEKWF
-800 DNGVFKICH
+800 DGGVFKICH
-809 TDNSSGTVDNNDW
+809 TNSPSGATDNGNW
-822 DEINSASVGPLILL
+822 DIINAASVGPLILL
-836 ESNNSFT
+836 DNNNSYT
-843 FKKVNGEAVVDINIC
+843 FKKVSGEEVVDINIC
-858 SRGKTADRPIF
+858 SRGGTADRPTF
-869 THGGPSSHNY
+869 TYGGISHNL

-884 QYYDT
+884 QYYDV
-889 DLKKPIWFD
+889 DLDKPIWFN

>member
-1 MKTIKQYLGKVS
+1 MKNIKQYLGKVS

-30 LVNDGFFASYISRVP
+30 LVNDGFFASYISRIP
-45 VPAGTPLENKD
+45 VPAGIPLENRD

-70 HAKEFEKNVLKLIAD
+70 HSEEFEKNVLQLIAN
-85 IQLKLK
+85 IQFKLK

-151 IDSEEKYELEGT
+151 IDSEEKYELEGQFDT
-163 FNNLTADRTICDA
+163 LTADRAICDA

-195 NTIISDFLE
+195 STIISDFLDT
-204 NWRYEI
+204 WRYEI
-210 QDGTITYDMLSDALK
+210 QDGTITYDMFSDALK

-240 EEDLTVKN
+240 EEDLTVKD
-248 NQLKLKDRP
+248 NQLKFKDRP

-262 FTGKGHKILRKNWM
+262 FTGKGHIILRKNWM

-297 YTFCLDGNTVEVPDN
+297 YTFYLDGQTVEVPDN

-339 TKYLNVILT
+339 TKYLNVVLT

-381 GKILNEKIADN
+381 GKVLNEKITAN

-398 INESINTINNNITD
+398 VNENIET
-412 INNNINNIDSDIDDI
+412 INNNINNIDSDIDGI

-432 NCITSISNPEH
+432 NCITGISNPGH

-468 IELIISIPG
+468 IELTISIPG
-477 VNGDTPGVITPAMLN
+477 VDENTPGVITPEILS

-500 GAGNKVL
+500 GAGDKVL
-507 TDNGNYE
+507 TDNGNYK
-514 DIDTLVD
+514 DIDTFVD
-521 INNIVPEGGAVGQVL
+521 INNIVPEGGTVGQVL
-536 KKTAE
+536 KKTAS

-549 TGEAVTVDSSLSDSS
+549 VGEATTVDSSLNDSS
-564 TNPVQNKVIKEALDN
+564 INPVQNKVIKDALDN
-579 KASSSHTH
+579 KANSSHTH
-587 EQSDINGLTDS
+587 NQSDINGLTDA
-598 LSDKANAVHTH
+598 LTGKANVTHTH

-614 DDWDA
+614 DDWDT

-635 VIDIAEVAKTG
+635 VTDIAEVAKTG

-655 TIPSEYE
+655 AIPSEYE
-662 LPIASASQ
+662 LPIASSSQ
-670 LGGVKIGNGLN
+670 LGGIKIGNGLN

-696 GGSYTLPVASEITLG
+696 DGSYTLPVASKTVLG
-711 GVKEG
+711 GVKKG
-716 DTVKISSDGT
+716 DTVKVSSDGT
-726 LNVNADA
+726 LNVDADA
-733 LVADYNKLG
+733 IVADYNKLG
-742 LVKGVVDGNV
+742 LVKGVVDGD
-752 YNAYYAGVRAGI
+752 AYGIYYSGVRAGI
-764 TFTSGLITL
+764 DFTDGLITL

-779 NTIAIWQ
+779 NTVSIWQ
-786 KNISGTYTVGTKWC
+786 TGRPNYYGVGFKLYSGGLFRIAHTASS
-800 DNGVFKICH
+800 NGVFSEGDFATI
-809 TDNSSGTVDNNDW
+809 D
-822 DEINSASVGPLILL
+822 SAAVGPLILL
-836 ESNNSFT
+836 ENNNSFT
-843 FKKVNGEAVVDINIC
+843 FKQVLSEAAVIDINIC
-858 SRGKTADRPIF
+858 SKGRTADRPAFIR
-869 THGGPSSHNY
+869 GAYSHNY

-889 DLKKPIWFD
+889 NLKKPIWFD
-898 GTVWKDAMGTQV
+898 GTVWRDAMGTQV

>member
-45 VPAGTPLENKD
+45 VPAGTPLENRD

-64 KDDVKV
+64 KDD
-70 HAKEFEKNVLKLIAD
+70 AKIHTEEFEKNVLQLIAN

-96 VQNVEERDSLMW
+96 VQSVEERDSLMW
-108 NEVGVGCEVYVI
+108 NEVGVGCEVYII

-151 IDSEEKYELEGT
+151 IDSEEKYELEGQFDT
-163 FNNLTADRTICDA
+163 LTADRAICDA

-195 NTIISDFLE
+195 DTIISDFLE

-233 EITNLPD
+233 EIINLPD
-240 EEDLTVKN
+240 EEDLTVKD

-381 GKILNEKIADN
+381 GKILNEKITAN

-398 INESINTINNNITD
+398 VNESINTINSNITN
-412 INNNINNIDSDIDDI
+412 IINNINNIDSDIDGI

-432 NCITSISNPEH
+432 NYITSISNPEH

-468 IELIISIPG
+468 IELTISIPG

-492 IINKIITT
+492 IINKIITS
-500 GAGNKVL
+500 GAGDKVL
-507 TDNGNYE
+507 TDNGNYK

-521 INNIVPEGGAVGQVL
+521 INNIVPEGGTVGQVL

-549 TGEAVTVDSSLSDSS
+549 TGESITIDSSLSDSS
-564 TNPVQNKVIKEALDN
+564 VNPVQNKVIKDALDN
-579 KASSSHTH
+579 
-587 EQSDINGLTDS
+587 
-598 LSDKANAVHTH
+598 
-609 SHTDI
+609 
-614 DDWDA
+614 
-619 ELAKKAN
+619 KAN

-635 VIDIAEVAKTG
+635 VTDIAEVAKTG

-655 TIPSEYE
+655 AIPSEYE
-662 LPIASASQ
+662 LPIASSSQ
-670 LGGVKIGNGLN
+670 LGGIKIGNGLN
-681 IAGDGTVSVVGGTGG
+681 IAGDGTVSVTGGTGG
-696 GGSYTLPVASEITLG
+696 GGSYTLPVASETTLG
-711 GVKEG
+711 GVKKG
-716 DTVKISSDGT
+716 DTVKISFDGT
-726 LNVNADA
+726 LNVDTDA

-742 LVKGVVDGNV
+742 LVKGVVDGNI
-752 YNAYYAGVRAGI
+752 YGAYYAGVRAGI
-764 TFTSGLITL
+764 NFTSGLITL

-779 NTIAIWQ
+779 NTVAIWQ

-809 TDNSSGTVDNNDW
+809 TDNSSGTVDSSDW
-822 DEINSASVGPLILL
+822 ATINAASVGPLILL

-843 FKKVNGEAVVDINIC
+843 FKKVSGEEVVDINIC
-858 SRGKTADRPIF
+858 SRGGTADRPTF
-869 THGGPSSHNY
+869 TYGGVSHNL

-884 QYYDT
+884 QYYDV
-889 DLKKPIWFD
+889 DLDKPIWFN

>member
-45 VPAGTPLENKD
+45 VPAGTFLENRD

-70 HAKEFEKNVLKLIAD
+70 YSKEFEKNVLQLIAD

-96 VQNVEERDSLMW
+96 VQNIEERDSLMW

-163 FNNLTADRTICDA
+163 FDNLTADRAICDA

-187 RETIKNYT
+187 RDTIKNYT
-195 NTIISDFLE
+195 NTIISDFLD

-225 QLLEANGT
+225 QLFEANGT
-233 EITNLPD
+233 EVTNLPD
-240 EEDLTVKN
+240 EEDLTVKD
-248 NQLKLKDRP
+248 NQLKFKDRP

-262 FTGKGHKILRKNWM
+262 FTGKGHIILRKNWM

-297 YTFCLDGNTVEVPDN
+297 YTFCLDGKTIEVPED

-339 TKYLNVILT
+339 TKYLNVVLT

-381 GKILNEKIADN
+381 GKILNEKIEN
-392 SNELDT
+392 
-398 INESINTINNNITD
+398 INGDLTEINNNIAEISNKTND
-412 INNNINNIDSDIDDI
+412 LQENINNINIDS
-427 NDELE
+427 
-432 NCITSISNPEH
+432 
-443 STSKQDN
+443 
-450 GLLAKST
+450 
-457 IAFTKKNNNGS
+457 IA
-468 IELIISIPG
+468 
-477 VNGDTPGVITPAMLN
+477 
-492 IINKIITT
+492 
-500 GAGNKVL
+500 
-507 TDNGNYE
+507 
-514 DIDTLVD
+514 
-521 INNIVPEGGAVGQVL
+521 PEGGTNGQVL
-536 KKTAE
+536 KKTSN
-541 GVEWANDE
+541 GIKWANDE
-549 TGEAVTVDSSLSDSS
+549 KGFELPEGGTDGQVLKKSGNDAVWADDDAGEDITIDSVLSDSS
-564 TNPVQNKVIKEALDN
+564 INPVQNKVIKKALDN
-579 KASSSHTH
+579 KADENHTH
-587 EQSDINGLTDS
+587 TSEDITD
-598 LSDKANAVHTH
+598 LQDKLNNKANVNHTH

-614 DDWDA
+614 DDWDT
-619 ELAKKAN
+619 ELSKKAN

-635 VIDIAEVAKTG
+635 VTDIAEVAKSG
-646 SYNDLTDKP
+646 SYNDLSDKP
-655 TIPSEYE
+655 TIPTAYN

-670 LGGVKIGNGLN
+670 LGGIKIGVGLE
-681 IAGDGTVSVVGGTGG
+681 ITQDGTLNVTIESGG
-696 GGSYTLPVASEITLG
+696 GSGSYTLPVATKTTLG
-711 GVKEG
+711 GVKQG
-716 DTVKISSDGT
+716 NTVTISSDGI
-726 LNVNADA
+726 LEINIDKLVSSFP
-733 LVADYNKLG
+733 VADFNKLG
-742 LVKGVVDGNV
+742 IVKGVVDGNV
-752 YNAYYAGVRAGI
+752 YNAYYGAVRAGI
-764 TFTSGLITL
+764 KFTSGLITL
-773 NNEWAG
+773 SNDWAG
-779 NTIAIWQ
+779 NTVAIWD
-786 KNISGTYTVGTKWC
+786 NIKYDTDSVGNKRIN
-800 DNGVFKICH
+800 NGVFEICH
-809 TDNSSGTVDNNDW
+809 TASNTGESNDDNWATI
-822 DEINSASVGPLILL
+822 ESANVGPLILV
-836 ESNNSFT
+836 NNGNQYT
-843 FKKVNGEAVVDINIC
+843 FKKVDGDAITEINIC
-858 SRGKTADRPIF
+858 ARGTTAQRPSF
-869 THGGPSSHNY
+869 VPTGSSTNY
-879 DFIGF
+879 DFVGF

-898 GTVWKDAMGTQV
+898 GRNWKDATGTQV

>member
-45 VPAGTPLENKD
+45 VPAGTPLENRD

-70 HAKEFEKNVLKLIAD
+70 HSEEFEKNVLQLIAN

-96 VQNVEERDSLMW
+96 VQSVEERDSLMW

-151 IDSEEKYELEGT
+151 IDSEEKYELEGQ
-163 FNNLTADRTICDA
+163 FNNLTADRAICDA

-210 QDGTITYDMLSDALK
+210 QDDTITYDMLSDALK

-240 EEDLTVKN
+240 EEDLTVKD

-381 GKILNEKIADN
+381 GKVLNEKIADN

-398 INESINTINNNITD
+398 INENINTINNNITD
-412 INNNINNIDSDIDDI
+412 INNNINNI
-427 NDELE
+427 
-432 NCITSISNPEH
+432 
-443 STSKQDN
+443 
-450 GLLAKST
+450 
-457 IAFTKKNNNGS
+457 
-468 IELIISIPG
+468 IPKDG
-477 VNGDTPGVITPAMLN
+477 
-492 IINKIITT
+492 
-500 GAGNKVL
+500 
-507 TDNGNYE
+507 E
-514 DIDTLVD
+514 
-521 INNIVPEGGAVGQVL
+521 VGQVL
-536 KKTAE
+536 KKTSD
-541 GVEWANDE
+541 GVEWGNDEKGFELPEGGSEGQVLKKSGGAVIWANDE
-549 TGEAVTVDSSLSDSS
+549 TGETITVDSSLSDSS
-564 TNPVQNKVIKEALDN
+564 TNPVQNKVIKGALDN
-579 KASSSHTH
+579 KANSSHTH
-587 EQSDINGLTDS
+587 NQSDINGLTDA
-598 LSDKANAVHTH
+598 LTGKANATHTH

-614 DDWDA
+614 NDWDT

-635 VIDIAEVAKTG
+635 VTDIAKVAKTG

-655 TIPSEYE
+655 AIPSEYE

-670 LGGVKIGNGLN
+670 VGGVKIGNGLN
-681 IAGDGTVSVVGGTGG
+681 IAGDGTISVTGGTGG
-696 GGSYTLPVASEITLG
+696 GGSYTLPVASETTLG
-711 GVKEG
+711 GVKKG

-726 LNVNADA
+726 LNVDTDA

-764 TFTSGLITL
+764 NFTSGLITL

-779 NTIAIWQ
+779 NTVAIWQ
-786 KNISGTYTVGTKWC
+786 KNISGTYGVGTKWC
-800 DNGVFKICH
+800 DDGVFKICH
-809 TDNSSGTVDNNDW
+809 TASADGVMDDDDW
-822 DEINSASVGPLILL
+822 ATIHAASVGPLILL
-836 ESNNSFT
+836 EDNNSFT
-843 FKKVNGEAVVDINIC
+843 FKKVNGEEVVDINIC
-858 SRGKTADRPIF
+858 SRGGTADRPTF
-869 THGGPSSHNY
+869 TYGGVSHNL

-884 QYYDT
+884 QYYDV
-889 DLKKPIWFD
+889 DLDKPIWFN

>member
-1 MKTIKQYLGKVS
+1 MKTIKKYLGKVS

-45 VPAGTPLENKD
+45 VPAGTSLENRD

-70 HAKEFEKNVLKLIAD
+70 HSEKFEKNVLQLIAN

-96 VQNVEERDSLMW
+96 VQNIEERDSLMW

-151 IDSEEKYELEGT
+151 IDSEEKYELEGQFDT
-163 FNNLTADRTICDA
+163 LTADRAICDA

-195 NTIISDFLE
+195 NTIISDFLDT
-204 NWRYEI
+204 WRYEI

-225 QLLEANGT
+225 QLFKANGT

-240 EEDLTVKN
+240 EEDLTVKD
-248 NQLKLKDRP
+248 NQLKFKDRP
-257 YNELD
+257 YNKLD
-262 FTGKGHKILRKNWM
+262 FTGKGYIILRKNWM

-297 YTFCLDGNTVEVPDN
+297 YTFCLDGQTVEVPDN

-339 TKYLNVILT
+339 TKYLNITLT

-381 GKILNEKIADN
+381 GKILNGKIADN
-392 SNELDT
+392 S
-398 INESINTINNNITD
+398 
-412 INNNINNIDSDIDDI
+412 
-427 NDELE
+427 DELE
-432 NCITSISNPEH
+432 NCITSISNPGH

-477 VNGDTPGVITPAMLN
+477 VDKDTPGVITPEMLS

-500 GAGNKVL
+500 GAGDKVL
-507 TDNGNYE
+507 TDNGNYA
-514 DIDTLVD
+514 DINTLVD

-536 KKTAE
+536 KKTAS

-549 TGEAVTVDSSLSDSS
+549 TGEAVTVDSALSDSS
-564 TNPVQNKVIKEALDN
+564 INPVQNKVIKSALNN
-579 KASSSHTH
+579 KADSSHTH
-587 EQSDINGLTDS
+587 NQSDIDGLTDA
-598 LSDKANAVHTH
+598 LTG
-609 SHTDI
+609 
-614 DDWDA
+614 
-619 ELAKKAN
+619 KAN
-626 STHNHTVSQ
+626 STHKHITSD
-635 VIDIAEVAKTG
+635 ITDIANVAKTG

-655 TIPSEYE
+655 AIPSEYE
-662 LPIASASQ
+662 LPIASSSQ
-670 LGGVKIGNGLN
+670 LGGIKIGNGLN
-681 IAGDGTVSVVGGTGG
+681 IAGDGTVSVTGGTGG
-696 GGSYTLPVASEITLG
+696 GESYTLPIASKTVLG
-711 GVKEG
+711 GVKKG
-716 DTVKISSDGT
+716 DTVKISPDGT
-726 LNVNADA
+726 LNVDVDANA

-742 LVKGVVDGNV
+742 LVKGVVDGDV
-752 YNAYYAGVRAGI
+752 LNAYYAGVRAGI
-764 TFTSGLITL
+764 NFTNGLITL

-779 NTIAIWQ
+779 NTVAIWK

-822 DEINSASVGPLILL
+822 DEIDSASVGPLILL

-858 SRGKTADRPIF
+858 SRGKTADRPTF
-869 THGGPSSHNY
+869 TYGGISHNL

-884 QYYDT
+884 QYYDA
-889 DLKKPIWFD
+889 DLDKPIWFN
-898 GTVWKDAMGTQV
+898 GTVWKDATGTQV

>member
-45 VPAGTPLENKD
+45 VPAGTPLENRD

-64 KDDVKV
+64 KDD
-70 HAKEFEKNVLKLIAD
+70 AKIHTEEFEKNVLQLIAN

-96 VQNVEERDSLMW
+96 VQSVEERDSLMW
-108 NEVGVGCEVYVI
+108 NEVGVGCEVYII

-151 IDSEEKYELEGT
+151 IDSEEKYELEGQ
-163 FNNLTADRTICDA
+163 FNNLTADRAICDA

-225 QLLEANGT
+225 QLLEANGI

-240 EEDLTVKN
+240 EEDLTVKD

-381 GKILNEKIADN
+381 GKILNEKITAN

-398 INESINTINNNITD
+398 VNESINTINSNITD
-412 INNNINNIDSDIDDI
+412 INNNINNIDSDIDGI

-432 NCITSISNPEH
+432 NYIISISNPEH

-468 IELIISIPG
+468 IELTISIPG
-477 VNGDTPGVITPAMLN
+477 VNRDTPGVITPAMLN
-492 IINKIITT
+492 IINKIITS
-500 GAGNKVL
+500 GAGDKVL
-507 TDNGNYE
+507 TDNGNYKN
-514 DIDTLVD
+514 IDALVD

-549 TGEAVTVDSSLSDSS
+549 TGESVTIDSSLSDSS
-564 TNPVQNKVIKEALDN
+564 TNPVQNKVIKGALDN
-579 KASSSHTH
+579 
-587 EQSDINGLTDS
+587 
-598 LSDKANAVHTH
+598 
-609 SHTDI
+609 
-614 DDWDA
+614 
-619 ELAKKAN
+619 KAN

-635 VIDIAEVAKTG
+635 VTDIAEVAKTG

-655 TIPSEYE
+655 AIPSEYE
-662 LPIASASQ
+662 LPIASSSQ
-670 LGGVKIGNGLN
+670 LGGIKIGNGLN
-681 IAGDGTVSVVGGTGG
+681 IAGDGTVSVTGGTGG
-696 GGSYTLPVASEITLG
+696 GGSYTLPVASKTVLG
-711 GVKEG
+711 GVKKG

-726 LNVNADA
+726 LNVDVDADA

-742 LVKGVVDGNV
+742 LVKGVVDGNI
-752 YNAYYAGVRAGI
+752 YGAYYAGVRAGI

-773 NNEWAG
+773 DNEWSG
-779 NTIAIWQ
+779 NTVAIWQ
-786 KNISGTYTVGTKWC
+786 ENISGTYTVGTKWC

-809 TDNSSGTVDNNDW
+809 TSNSSGTVDSGDW
-822 DEINSASVGPLILL
+822 AEIHSASVGPLILL
-836 ESNNSFT
+836 ENNNSFT
-843 FKKVNGEAVVDINIC
+843 FKKVSGEKVVDINIC
-858 SRGKTADRPIF
+858 SRGGTANRPTF
-869 THGGPSSHNY
+869 TYGGVSHNL

-884 QYYDT
+884 QYYDV
-889 DLKKPIWFD
+889 DLDKPIWFN

>member
-30 LVNDGFFASYISRVP
+30 LVNDGFFASYISRVS
-45 VPAGTPLENKD
+45 VPAGTPLENRD

-70 HAKEFEKNVLKLIAD
+70 HSKEFEKNVLQLIAN

-151 IDSEEKYELEGT
+151 IDSEEKYELEGNFDT
-163 FNNLTADRTICDA
+163 LTADRAICDA

-195 NTIISDFLE
+195 NTIISDFLDT
-204 NWRYEI
+204 WRYEI

-240 EEDLTVKN
+240 EEDLTVKD
-248 NQLKLKDRP
+248 NQLKFKDRP

-262 FTGKGHKILRKNWM
+262 FTGKGHIILRKNWM

-297 YTFCLDGNTVEVPDN
+297 YTFCLDGNTIEVPDN

-339 TKYLNVILT
+339 TKYLNITLT

-381 GKILNEKIADN
+381 GKVLNKKISDN
-392 SNELDT
+392 S
-398 INESINTINNNITD
+398 
-412 INNNINNIDSDIDDI
+412 
-427 NDELE
+427 DELE
-432 NCITSISNPEH
+432 NCIINISNPGH
-443 STSKQDN
+443 TTSVNDN

-468 IELIISIPG
+468 IELTISIPG
-477 VNGDTPGVITPAMLN
+477 VDENTPGVITPEMLS
-492 IINKIITT
+492 IINKIIIN
-500 GAGNKVL
+500 GAGNKIL
-507 TDNGNYE
+507 TDNGNYK
-514 DIDTLVD
+514 DIDTLVN
-521 INNIVPEGGAVGQVL
+521 INNIVPEGGATGQVL
-536 KKTAE
+536 KKTAS

-549 TGEAVTVDSSLSDSS
+549 TGEVVTVDSALSDSS
-564 TNPVQNKVIKEALDN
+564 INPVQNKVIKNALDN
-579 KASSSHTH
+579 KANSSHTH
-587 EQSDINGLTDS
+587 NQSDITGLTDALTGKANASHTHQQSDINGLS
-598 LSDKANAVHTH
+598 EALSG
-609 SHTDI
+609 
-614 DDWDA
+614 
-619 ELAKKAN
+619 KAN
-626 STHNHTVSQ
+626 SSHKHTISDVT
-635 VIDIAEVAKTG
+635 DIANVAKTG

-655 TIPSEYE
+655 DIPSEYE
-662 LPIASASQ
+662 LPIASSSQ

-681 IAGDGTVSVVGGTGG
+681 IAGDGTISVTGGTGG
-696 GGSYTLPVASEITLG
+696 DGSYTLPIASKTVLG
-711 GVKEG
+711 GVKKG

-726 LNVNADA
+726 LNVDVDADA
-733 LVADYNKLG
+733 LIADYNKLG
-742 LVKGVVDGNV
+742 LVKGVVDGDV
-752 YNAYYAGVRAGI
+752 YSAYYAGVRAGI
-764 TFTSGLITL
+764 NFTNGLITL

-779 NTIAIWQ
+779 NTVAIW
-786 KNISGTYTVGTKWC
+786 YTSRSNNYGIGFKWY
-800 DNGVFKICH
+800 DNGVFKIAHAACSNEVIS
-809 TDNSSGTVDNNDW
+809 DNDF
-822 DEINSASVGPLILL
+822 DEIDSASVGPLILL

-843 FKKVNGEAVVDINIC
+843 FKLVNGEKIVDINIC
-858 SRGKTADRPIF
+858 SRGGTAERPTFIY
-869 THGGPSSHNY
+869 GGPSSHNY

-898 GTVWKDAMGTQV
+898 GTVWRDAMGTQV

>member
-45 VPAGTPLENKD
+45 VPIGTPLENRD

-70 HAKEFEKNVLKLIAD
+70 HSEKFEKNVLQLIAD
-85 IQLKLK
+85 IQCKLK

-96 VQNVEERDSLMW
+96 VQNIEERDALMW

-145 LEADGK
+145 LETDGK
-151 IDSEEKYELEGT
+151 INSEEKYELEGN
-163 FNNLTADRTICDA
+163 FDNLTADRAICDA
-176 LGNIIHDTYIS
+176 FGNIIHDTYIS
-187 RETIKNYT
+187 RDTIKNYT
-195 NTIISDFLE
+195 NTIISDFLD

-210 QDGTITYDMLSDALK
+210 QDGTITYDMLSNALK
-225 QLLEANGT
+225 ELFEANGT
-233 EITNLPD
+233 EVTNLPD
-240 EEDLTVKN
+240 EEDLTVKD
-248 NQLKLKDRP
+248 NQLKFKDRS

-262 FTGKGHKILRKNWM
+262 FTGKGHIILRKNWM

-297 YTFCLDGNTVEVPDN
+297 YTFCLDGNTVEVPEG

-339 TKYLNVILT
+339 TKYINVTLT

-398 INESINTINNNITD
+398 VNESIYTINNNITD

-432 NCITSISNPEH
+432 NCITSINNPGH
-443 STSKQDN
+443 STSKHDN

-468 IELIISIPG
+468 IELTISIPG
-477 VNGDTPGVITPAMLN
+477 VDEDTPGVITPEMLD
-492 IINKIITT
+492 IINKVITT

-507 TDNGNYE
+507 TDNGNYK
-514 DIDTLVD
+514 DIDTIID
-521 INNIVPEGGAVGQVL
+521 INDIVPEGGAVGQVL

-549 TGEAVTVDSSLSDSS
+549 TGESITVDSSLSDSS
-564 TNPVQNKVIKEALDN
+564 TNPVQNKVIKGALDN
-579 KASSSHTH
+579 KANSSHTH
-587 EQSDINGLTDS
+587 TQNDINGLTDALTGKANASHTHQQSDINGLS
-598 LSDKANAVHTH
+598 EALSN
-609 SHTDI
+609 
-614 DDWDA
+614 
-619 ELAKKAN
+619 KAN
-626 STHNHTVSQ
+626 SSHKHTTSD
-635 VIDIAEVAKTG
+635 ITDIANVAKTG

-655 TIPSEYE
+655 AIPSEYE
-662 LPIASASQ
+662 LPIASGSQ

-681 IAGDGTVSVVGGTGG
+681 IAGDGTVSITGG
-696 GGSYTLPVASEITLG
+696 SGGGEGYTLPIASKTVLG
-711 GVKEG
+711 GIKKG
-716 DTVKISSDGT
+716 DTVKVSSDGT
-726 LNVNADA
+726 LNVDVDA

-742 LVKGVVDGNV
+742 VIKGIVDGKV
-752 YNAYYAGVRAGI
+752 YNAFFGAVKSGI
-764 TFTSGLITL
+764 NFISGLLTL
-773 NNEWAG
+773 SNRWIG
-779 NTIAIWQ
+779 NSVSIWDLS
-786 KNISGTYTVGTKWC
+786 KSDNYAVGDK
-800 DNGVFKICH
+800 VFEEGEFRICH
-809 TDNSSGTVDNNDW
+809 TAKSGEITNDDW
-822 DEINSASVGPLILL
+822 SAVESNAVGPLILI
-836 ESNNSFT
+836 NNAGYYT
-843 FKKVNGEAVVDINIC
+843 FKLVQGENPIDINIC
-858 SRGKTADRPIF
+858 RRGKTSERPSLVPGD
-869 THGGPSSHNY
+869 TSTNY

-898 GTVWKDAMGTQV
+898 GRNWKDATGTQV

>member
-45 VPAGTPLENKD
+45 VPAGTPLENRD

-64 KDDVKV
+64 KDD
-70 HAKEFEKNVLKLIAD
+70 AKIHTEEFEKNVLQLIAN

-96 VQNVEERDSLMW
+96 VQSVEERDSLMW
-108 NEVGVGCEVYVI
+108 NEVGVGCEVYII

-151 IDSEEKYELEGT
+151 IDSEEKYELEGQFDT
-163 FNNLTADRTICDA
+163 LTADRAICDA

-195 NTIISDFLE
+195 NTIISDFLD

-233 EITNLPD
+233 EITNFPD
-240 EEDLTVKN
+240 EEDLTIKD
-248 NQLKLKDRP
+248 NQLKFKDRP

-297 YTFCLDGNTVEVPDN
+297 YTFCLDGNTIEVPDN

-369 SDDNASALSARQ
+369 SNDNASALSARQ
-381 GKILNEKIADN
+381 GKILNEKITAN

-398 INESINTINNNITD
+398 INESINTINGNITD
-412 INNNINNIDSDIDDI
+412 INNN
-427 NDELE
+427 
-432 NCITSISNPEH
+432 
-443 STSKQDN
+443 
-450 GLLAKST
+450 
-457 IAFTKKNNNGS
+457 
-468 IELIISIPG
+468 
-477 VNGDTPGVITPAMLN
+477 
-492 IINKIITT
+492 
-500 GAGNKVL
+500 
-507 TDNGNYE
+507 
-514 DIDTLVD
+514 

-549 TGEAVTVDSSLSDSS
+549 IGEEVTVDSSLSDSS
-564 TNPVQNKVIKEALDN
+564 TNPVQNKVIKGALDN
-579 KASSSHTH
+579 KANTSHTH
-587 EQSDINGLTDS
+587 NQSDINGLTDS
-598 LSDKANAVHTH
+598 LSGKANAVHTH

-635 VIDIAEVAKTG
+635 VTDIAEVAKTG

-662 LPIASASQ
+662 LPIASVSQ
-670 LGGVKIGNGLN
+670 LGAVKIGNGLN
-681 IAGDGTVSVVGGTGG
+681 VDEDGTVSVAGETGG
-696 GGSYTLPVASEITLG
+696 GGNYTLPVASETTLG
-711 GVKEG
+711 GVKKG

-726 LNVNADA
+726 LNVDTDA

-752 YNAYYAGVRAGI
+752 YNAFYAGVRAGI

-773 NNEWAG
+773 NNEWSG
-779 NTIAIWQ
+779 NTVAIWQ

-800 DNGVFKICH
+800 DDGVFKICH
-809 TDNSSGTVDNNDW
+809 TASADGVMDDGDW
-822 DEINSASVGPLILL
+822 ATINAASVGPLILL

-843 FKKVNGEAVVDINIC
+843 FKKVSGKEVVDINIC
-858 SRGKTADRPIF
+858 SRGGTADRPTF
-869 THGGPSSHNY
+869 TYGGVSHNL

-884 QYYDT
+884 QYYDV
-889 DLKKPIWFD
+889 DLDKPIWFN

>member
-45 VPAGTPLENKD
+45 VPAGTSLENRD

-64 KDDVKV
+64 KDDVKIYS
-70 HAKEFEKNVLKLIAD
+70 KEFEKNVLQLIAN

-96 VQNVEERDSLMW
+96 VQNVEERDALMW

-145 LEADGK
+145 LEADSK
-151 IDSEEKYELEGT
+151 IDSEEKYELEGN
-163 FNNLTADRTICDA
+163 FDNLTADRAICDA

-195 NTIISDFLE
+195 NTIISDFLDT
-204 NWRYEI
+204 WRYEI
-210 QDGTITYDMLSDALK
+210 QDGTITYDMFSDALK
-225 QLLEANGT
+225 QLFEANGT
-233 EITNLPD
+233 EVTNLPD
-240 EEDLTVKN
+240 EEDLTVKD
-248 NQLKLKDRP
+248 NQLKFKDRP

-262 FTGKGHKILRKNWM
+262 FTGKGHIILRKNWM

-297 YTFCLDGNTVEVPDN
+297 YTFCLDGKTVEVPDN

-339 TKYLNVILT
+339 TKYLNVTLT

-381 GKILNEKIADN
+381 GKVLNRKISDN
-392 SNELDT
+392 SAELNTVNENID
-398 INESINTINNNITD
+398 TINNNITD
-412 INNNINNIDSDIDDI
+412 INNNINNIDADI
-427 NDELE
+427 NDINDALE
-432 NCITSISNPEH
+432 NCITSISNPGNITQNH
-443 STSKQDN
+443 GN

-457 IAFTKKNNNGS
+457 IAFIKKNYNGS
-468 IELIISIPG
+468 IDVTISIPG
-477 VNGDTPGVITPAMLN
+477 VNERTPGVITPEMFS
-492 IINKIITT
+492 IINKIITNGT
-500 GAGNKVL
+500 GDKVL
-507 TDNGNYE
+507 TDNGNYA

-536 KKTAE
+536 KKTSD

-564 TNPVQNKVIKEALDN
+564 INPVQNKVIKDALDE
-579 KASSSHTH
+579 KADASHTH
-587 EQSDINGLTDS
+587 NQDDINGL
-598 LSDKANAVHTH
+598 SDALTGKANASHKHTT
-609 SHTDI
+609 SDITDI
-614 DDWDA
+614 
-619 ELAKKAN
+619 AN
-626 STHNHTVSQ
+626 
-635 VIDIAEVAKTG
+635 VAKTG

-655 TIPSEYE
+655 AIPSEYK
-662 LPIASASQ
+662 LPIASGSQ

-681 IAGDGTVSVVGGTGG
+681 VAGDGTVSVAGGTGG
-696 GGSYTLPVASEITLG
+696 GGYTLPIASEAVLG
-711 GVKEG
+711 GVKKG

-726 LNVNADA
+726 LNVDVDA

-742 LVKGVVDGNV
+742 LVKGVVDGSV

-764 TFTSGLITL
+764 TLTNGLITL
-773 NNEWAG
+773 NNQWTG
-779 NTIAIWQ
+779 NTVAIWQ
-786 KNISGTYTVGTKWC
+786 KNISGTYTVGTKWY
-800 DNGVFKICH
+800 DDGVFKICH
-809 TDNSSGTVDNNDW
+809 TANSSGTVDDGDW
-822 DEINSASVGPLILL
+822 DTIDAASVGPLILL
-836 ESNNSFT
+836 ENNNSFT
-843 FKKVNGEAVVDINIC
+843 FKKVSGEKVIDINIC
-858 SRGKTADRPIF
+858 SRGGTADRPTF
-869 THGGPSSHNY
+869 TYGGISHNL

-884 QYYDT
+884 QYYDV
-889 DLKKPIWFD
+889 DLDKPIWFN